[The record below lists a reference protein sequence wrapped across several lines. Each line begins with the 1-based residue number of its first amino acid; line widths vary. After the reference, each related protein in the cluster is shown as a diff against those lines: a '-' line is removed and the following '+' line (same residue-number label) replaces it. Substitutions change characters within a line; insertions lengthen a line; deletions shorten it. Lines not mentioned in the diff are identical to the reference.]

1 MNTRAVRGKTP
12 RVKQSGPAREDHE
25 NLHNVCE
32 QCFSLLPS
40 IPNGEVLS
48 KGGAIKAVQL
58 ARDHFS
64 QEMKLRNASPSPK
77 KAHEQLQ
84 RLAALAEKASIC
96 MSKANEHIKELN
108 EELNNLEFDAI
119 DRIGVVPSPTLRLL
133 NESGSDWSGLLKLP
147 YKKALEALVG
157 GNLPDGDEDVLRS
170 ELFRFLASRLR
181 RPYATVLDEE
191 QIARI
196 NSLKA
201 VCARAAI
208 SKGITIHGPGQR
220 EAFKAFRL
228 YPSQQLVEA
237 CMAILKSANLTFGNS
252 KHGLLVELATAIRQS
267 VEGTDADEVT
277 STIENLPIRTTDRVK
292 RLDARVKYWK
302 LCLLIDDLESL
313 PKLDPK
319 GRTKLNQLK
328 EEKNEWRILVSIKAT
343 PTKLIRSTGKVEFE
357 IGPWNDIDEESPF
370 R

>member
-1 MNTRAVRGKTP
+1 
-12 RVKQSGPAREDHE
+12 
-25 NLHNVCE
+25 
-32 QCFSLLPS
+32 
-40 IPNGEVLS
+40 
-48 KGGAIKAVQL
+48 
-58 ARDHFS
+58 
-64 QEMKLRNASPSPK
+64 
-77 KAHEQLQ
+77 
-84 RLAALAEKASIC
+84 
-96 MSKANEHIKELN
+96 
-108 EELNNLEFDAI
+108 
-119 DRIGVVPSPTLRLL
+119 
-133 NESGSDWSGLLKLP
+133 
-147 YKKALEALVG
+147 
-157 GNLPDGDEDVLRS
+157 
-170 ELFRFLASRLR
+170 
-181 RPYATVLDEE
+181 
-191 QIARI
+191 
-196 NSLKA
+196 
-201 VCARAAI
+201 
-208 SKGITIHGPGQR
+208 
-220 EAFKAFRL
+220 
-228 YPSQQLVEA
+228 
-237 CMAILKSANLTFGNS
+237 MAILKSANLTFGNS